1 MCIRDSVMVVI
12 GLWGVGSYNGLV
24 ARSQAVDSQWAQVQS
39 VYQRRADLV
48 PNLVS
53 TVSGAANFEKS
64 TLTEITQ
71 ARASVGQI
79 KPGSGKAPT
88 DPAQLAEFQ
97 RAQDGLS
104 SALSR
109 LLVVA
114 GPNGS
119 GKTSVTEQGLRHE
132 WFHDCLYL
140 NPDNIARDQFGDWNS
155 PDAIL
160 QAARLADTIR
170 EEAIAKRTS
179 LAFETVLSSEGKI
192 DYLRRAKEAGYF
204 IRLFFVGTE
213 SPAINAARITKR
225 FMDGG
230 TRYQLARL
238 WRDTAVQWPTALMPR
253 ASPIVRISTTT
264 LPKLSRHSSSS
275 AV

>member
-1 MCIRDSVMVVI
+1 MLKSVLCKVSIACLPRPDLSPPGKLPLHSPVTI
-12 GLWGVGSYNGLV
+12 V
-24 ARSQAVDSQWAQVQS
+24 ASLPKSD
-39 VYQRRADLV
+39 
-48 PNLVS
+48 
-53 TVSGAANFEKS
+53 AA
-64 TLTEITQ
+64 TE
-71 ARASVGQI
+71 R
-79 KPGSGKAPT
+79 P
-88 DPAQLAEFQ
+88 
-97 RAQDGLS
+97 
-104 SALSR
+104 R

-132 WFHDCLYL
+132 WFQDCLYL

-230 TRYQLARL
+230 TRCQLARL